1 MVNGLYVSTS
11 GLLMQQSRLDTIS
24 NNLANMNTN
33 AFKKDMAVFSV
44 YRPKDDRYPQNYI
57 RESHYNKTINTAVML
72 DDIVTNHTNGQ
83 IKQTN
88 NKYDFALTKENAFF
102 AIDTPWGIRYTRDG
116 AFTRNSDGNLVT
128 QDGYPVMSRNA
139 QGTANINVPQNAR
152 FETDANGNIYI
163 NGVQAEQLLIVEFDN
178 LENLQKVG
186 RNQYAAVDVEPVELD
201 NAGLKQ
207 GFVEGSNVNPISEMV
222 QMIEASRGYE
232 LYSKAV
238 QTFDELE
245 SQAATKISSQA

>member
-1 MVNGLYVSTS
+1 MVNGLYVTTS

-33 AFKKDMAVFSV
+33 AFKKDMAIFSV

-72 DDIVTNHTNGQ
+72 DDIVTNHTQGQ
-83 IKQTN
+83 VKPTN
-88 NKYDFALTKENAFF
+88 NKFDFALTKQNAFF

-116 AFTRNSDGNLVT
+116 SFTRNADGDLVT

-139 QGTANINVPQNAR
+139 EGTANINVPQNMQ
-152 FETDANGNIYI
+152 FETDEEGTIYL
-163 NGVQAEQLLIVEFDN
+163 NGVPGNQLLIVEFEN

-186 RNQYAAVDVEPVELD
+186 RNQYAAVDMEPIELD
-201 NAGLKQ
+201 NAGLMQ

-232 LYSKAV
+232 MYSKAV
-238 QTFDELE
+238 QTFDEIE
-245 SQAATKISSQA
+245 SQAASKISNQA